1 MSDRHH
7 DHEAHDKREITI
19 DLVAGDEGPVYRT
32 TLPKAPL
39 CASSAYFA
47 SMLDGGFREAV
58 SDSPGAVV
66 RVEVPPLARAN
77 VGRLARFC
85 GILGGVV
92 QPVAADVAFADAL
105 RYVGAAGVARA
116 CSESMATALDLW
128 GERPCGGP
136 DAPLGTH
143 TDPVDPVRLAE
154 LAKFVLLAY
163 AVRLR
168 AEACDAPLDP
178 QVLPRPRR
186 LVFDASR
193 FWERACARAMDRN
206 DDDQP
211 LCRRGDAREPLCR
224 RQAWRVRLYQG
235 LGEALVE
242 AARAP
247 PLNGPDDPAS
257 AESALS
263 WVCGRDDDDDGG
275 QIASLALALALR
287 DWSRPLFPVEYA
299 IGNGC
304 TLVDP
309 FVLPFDLEAVG
320 FADRPALVSGRA
332 AFERALVEAF
342 PVFGPLVVRDG
353 LLRDG
358 GVVLAGGSVVDA
370 MQAPHLRAP
379 RGDLDLWIYGSD
391 DEQRRHVF
399 AKMAETIFAA
409 VPGCRCVVSG
419 SVASFCAP
427 LSSLSA
433 ADVDNKSVEG
443 TGDRVDD
450 AHTKTDSRTSDQ
462 GPTETLQIVYTDC
475 RSAAQVV
482 AGFDMS
488 HVCAYYDGRSV
499 RATAECVWS
508 IVARASRPLPGIV
521 PRADR
526 LVKAHRKGFG
536 ALAPFATGPAQPT
549 TTGDHTATLPPLLST
564 SASAPAGAS
573 AAGRSSQTAPSDEI
587 ATRLVARSKPQECAD
602 VRALVEAFDFA
613 PLLRNPYEFARR
625 TAADTGRVPPPA
637 SDDAGGVGSPGGS
650 PPIVPSARAPVM
662 QPPPGDSVCA
672 RCGSADPR
680 HEICVPTI
688 PGNGAPSGM
697 MTGIIRRPRPI
708 RLPLSRMMGNPAC
721 YRCSENSQRT
731 KYKCARQG
739 TCAYLGAPSTPE
751 QDQQDSADPWGY
763 WPADQSVQLGIRQ
776 MAYRRARQARL
787 CMSLALVSVDRD
799 APRPES
805 RTEPSPVLGQL
816 DALHAFLSAAVR
828 PTVETV
834 DGYNRGRADTT
845 YPIVAEGTTP
855 EGFTWPIP
863 RVRRWHQEEDGRAL
877 AYVSRWSSFVDGLT
891 GRPADPR
898 DYPVGTL
905 MGGTLALGCF
915 AYEVGVVRPRIDVV
929 AVRAYPPWF
938 FCTAGLL
945 DP

>member
-7 DHEAHDKREITI
+7 DHEAHDKGEITL
-19 DLVAGDEGPVYRT
+19 DLAGGDEGPVYRA
-32 TLPKAPL
+32 TLPKAVL

-47 SMLDGGFREAV
+47 SMLAGGFREAV

-66 RVEVPPLARAN
+66 RVEVPPLARAT

-85 GILGGVV
+85 SLLGGVV
-92 QPVAADVAFADAL
+92 QPVAADIAFADAL
-105 RYVGAAGVARA
+105 RYVGATDVARA
-116 CSESMATALDLW
+116 CSESIAAALDLW
-128 GERPCGGP
+128 SEKPCGGP
-136 DAPLGTH
+136 DAPLGTQ
-143 TDPVDPVRLAE
+143 TNAPDPVEPVRLAE

-168 AEACDAPLDP
+168 AEACDAPLDH
-178 QVLPRPRR
+178 QALPRPRR

-193 FWERACARAMDRN
+193 FWERACAHVADR
-206 DDDQP
+206 DGDDQP

-242 AARAP
+242 TARAP
-247 PLNGPDDPAS
+247 PLNDLNDPAS
-257 AESALS
+257 VESALA
-263 WVCGRDDDDDGG
+263 WVCGRDDDG
-275 QIASLALALALR
+275 QVTSLALALALR
-287 DWSRPLFPVEYA
+287 DWSRPLFPIEYA
-299 IGNGC
+299 IGNAC
-304 TLVDP
+304 TLFDP
-309 FVLPFDLEAVG
+309 FVLPSDIEAAG
-320 FADRPALVSGRA
+320 SPDRPAFVSGRG
-332 AFERALVEAF
+332 AFERALVETF

-353 LLRDG
+353 LLSGG

-391 DEQRRHVF
+391 DAHRRKVF
-399 AKMAETIFAA
+399 AKMAETIFAT

-419 SVASFCAP
+419 SVASFRAPSSP
-427 LSSLSA
+427 LSDA
-433 ADVDNKSVEG
+433 NVDNKSGEG
-443 TGDRVDD
+443 TGD
-450 AHTKTDSRTSDQ
+450 Q
-462 GPTETLQIVYTDC
+462 GHAETLQIVYSDC

-482 AGFDMS
+482 AGFDMG

-508 IVARASRPLPGIV
+508 IVSRASRPLPGIV

-526 LVKAHRKGFG
+526 LAKARRKGFD
-536 ALAPFATGPAQPT
+536 ALAPSATDPVQST
-549 TTGDHTATLPPLLST
+549 TLDHAATPPPRSAST
-564 SASAPAGAS
+564 SAPVGAPATAQP
-573 AAGRSSQTAPSDEI
+573 SQTAPSDEI
-587 ATRLVARSKPQECAD
+587 AARLAARSRPQECTDA
-602 VRALVEAFDFA
+602 RALIEVFDFA

-625 TAADTGRVPPPA
+625 AAVGTGRVSNPA
-637 SDDAGGVGSPGGS
+637 GDDVSGVKLSDGS
-650 PPIVPSARAPVM
+650 PPVVPSARAPAM
-662 QPPPGDSVCA
+662 QPRSEDSVCA
-672 RCGSADPR
+672 RCGSADPQ
-680 HEICVPTI
+680 HEICAPTI
-688 PGNGAPSGM
+688 PANGALSGM

-721 YRCSENSQRT
+721 YRCSENSQRR
-731 KYKCARQG
+731 KHKCARQG

-751 QDQQDSADPWGY
+751 QDQQDIAHPWGY
-763 WPADQSVQLGIRQ
+763 WPADQAVQLGLDQ

-828 PTVETV
+828 PRVETV
-834 DGYNRGRADTT
+834 DGHNRGRGDAT
-845 YPIVAEGTTP
+845 YHVVAEGTTP

-863 RVRRWHQEEDGRAL
+863 RVRRWHQEENGRAL

-898 DYPVGTL
+898 DYPIGTL

-938 FCTAGLL
+938 FFTAGLL
-945 DP
+945 DL

>member
-1 MSDRHH
+1 MSDLHRV
-7 DHEAHDKREITI
+7 HEGRDKGEITL
-19 DLVAGDEGPVYRT
+19 DLAAGDDGPVYRAA
-32 TLPKAPL
+32 LPKAPL

-66 RVEVPPLARAN
+66 RVEVPPLAGAT

-85 GILGGVV
+85 SLLGGAV
-92 QPVAADVAFADAL
+92 QPVAADIAFADAL

-116 CSESMATALDLW
+116 CSKSMAAALDLW
-128 GERPCGGP
+128 GDGPCDGP
-136 DAPLGTH
+136 DALPGAQ
-143 TDPVDPVRLAE
+143 TDARNPVEPVRLAE

-193 FWERACARAMDRN
+193 FWERACAHATDR
-206 DDDQP
+206 DDDGQP

-242 AARAP
+242 TARAS
-247 PLNGPDDPAS
+247 PLNGTDDPAS
-257 AESALS
+257 VESALA
-263 WVCGRDDDDDGG
+263 WVCARDDGG
-275 QIASLALALALR
+275 QVASLALALALR

-309 FVLPFDLEAVG
+309 FVLPSDFEAVG
-320 FADRPALVSGRA
+320 FADRPALVSGRG
-332 AFERALVEAF
+332 AFERALVETF

-353 LLRDG
+353 LLHGG

-370 MQAPHLRAP
+370 MQAPHLRAA
-379 RGDLDLWIYGSD
+379 RGDLDMWIYGSD
-391 DEQRRHVF
+391 DAHRRRVF
-399 AKMAETIFAA
+399 TRMAETIFAA

-419 SVASFCAP
+419 SVASFHAP
-427 LSSLSA
+427 LSPLSA
-433 ADVDNKSVEG
+433 ANVDDKSVG
-443 TGDRVDD
+443 SAGDRVDG
-450 AHTKTDSRTSDQ
+450 AHAESDQ
-462 GPTETLQIVYTDC
+462 AHAETIQIVYTDC

-482 AGFDMS
+482 AGFDMG

-526 LVKAHRKGFG
+526 LAKARRKGFG
-536 ALAPFATGPAQPT
+536 ALAPLATDPVQT
-549 TTGDHTATLPPLLST
+549 TTTTTTTLDHAEMPPLLSA
-564 SASAPAGAS
+564 SASAPSVMGAP
-573 AAGRSSQTAPSDEI
+573 ARSPQTAPPDEI
-587 ATRLVARSKPQECAD
+587 ATRLATRSKPQECTDA
-602 VRALVEAFDFA
+602 RALVEVFDFA

-625 TAADTGRVPPPA
+625 AAADVGNVPPHA
-637 SDDAGGVGSPGGS
+637 GDDVSGVGSSGGS
-650 PPIVPSARAPVM
+650 PPVVPSARAPAT

-680 HEICVPTI
+680 HEICAPAI
-688 PGNGAPSGM
+688 SGDGAPSGM
-697 MTGIIRRPRPI
+697 MTGIVRRPRPI

-721 YRCSENSQRT
+721 YRCSENSQRR
-731 KYKCARQG
+731 KYKCTRQG

-763 WPADQSVQLGIRQ
+763 WPADQSVQLGLRQ

-787 CMSLALVSVDRD
+787 CVSLALVSVDRD

-805 RTEPSPVLGQL
+805 RAEPSPVLGQL
-816 DALHAFLSAAVR
+816 DALHAFLSDSVR
-828 PTVETV
+828 LRVETV
-834 DGYNRGRADTT
+834 DGYNRGRGDST
-845 YPIVAEGTTP
+845 YPTVARGTT
-855 EGFTWPIP
+855 EGFTRPIP
-863 RVRRWHQEEDGRAL
+863 RVRRWHQEENGRAL

-898 DYPVGTL
+898 DYPIGTL

-938 FCTAGLL
+938 LCTAGLL

>member
-1 MSDRHH
+1 MNDRSDDRK
-7 DHEAHDKREITI
+7 AHDKGQITL
-19 DLVAGDEGPVYRT
+19 DLAGSDEGPVHRA
-32 TLPKAPL
+32 TLPKARL

-47 SMLDGGFREAV
+47 SMLDGGFREAAPG
-58 SDSPGAVV
+58 SPGAVV
-66 RVEVPPLARAN
+66 RVEVPPLARATD
-77 VGRLARFC
+77 GRLARFC
-85 GILGGVV
+85 SLLDGTV
-92 QPVAADVAFADAL
+92 QPVAADIAFADAL
-105 RYVGAAGVARA
+105 RYVGAADVARA
-116 CSESMATALDLW
+116 CSETMAVALDLW
-128 GERPCGGP
+128 GVRPCDGT
-136 DAPLGTH
+136 DAPLDTQ
-143 TDPVDPVRLAE
+143 TNAPDPVAPVRLSE
-154 LAKFVLLAY
+154 LAKFILLAY

-168 AEACDAPLDP
+168 AEACDAPLDR

-186 LVFDASR
+186 LVFDVSR
-193 FWERACARAMDRN
+193 FWERACAHATDRD

-247 PLNGPDDPAS
+247 PSNDPDDPAS
-257 AESALS
+257 VESALA
-263 WVCGRDDDDDGG
+263 WVCGRHDDG

-304 TLVDP
+304 TLLDP
-309 FVLPFDLEAVG
+309 FVLPSNIEAVG
-320 FADRPALVSGRA
+320 FADRPALVPGRG
-332 AFERALVEAF
+332 AFERALVETF

-353 LLRDG
+353 ILRGG

-370 MQAPHLRAP
+370 MQVSHLRAA

-391 DEQRRHVF
+391 DAHRRHVF

-419 SVASFCAP
+419 SVASFHAP
-427 LSSLSA
+427 LSSVTTADA
-433 ADVDNKSVEG
+433 ANKGIER
-443 TGDRVDD
+443 TGDGADG
-450 AHTKTDSRTSDQ
+450 AHA
-462 GPTETLQIVYTDC
+462 ETLQIVYTDC

-482 AGFDMS
+482 AGFDMG
-488 HVCAYYDGRSV
+488 HACAYYDGRSV
-499 RATAECVWS
+499 RAMAECVWS

-526 LVKAHRKGFG
+526 LAKARRKGFDT
-536 ALAPFATGPAQPT
+536 LAPFATDPVRSTAS
-549 TTGDHTATLPPLLST
+549 DHTATPAAAAA
-564 SASAPAGAS
+564 SASASAATC

-587 ATRLVARSKPQECAD
+587 AARLVARSKPQECTDA
-602 VRALVEAFDFA
+602 RALVEVFDFA
-613 PLLRNPYEFARR
+613 PLLRNPYEFARHAAAGAGQVPAPAGDGVSGVDPS
-625 TAADTGRVPPPA
+625 TA
-637 SDDAGGVGSPGGS
+637 SPS
-650 PPIVPSARAPVM
+650 VVPSARAPAM
-662 QPPPGDSVCA
+662 QPRSNDSVCS
-672 RCGSADPR
+672 RCGSADPQ
-680 HEICVPTI
+680 HEICAPTI
-688 PGNGAPSGM
+688 PGNGALSGM

-721 YRCSENSQRT
+721 YRCSENSQRR
-731 KYKCARQG
+731 KYKCTRQG

-763 WPADQSVQLGIRQ
+763 WPADQSAQLGIRQ

-787 CMSLALVSVDRD
+787 CMSLALASVDRD

-816 DALHAFLSAAVR
+816 DALRAFLSAAVR
-828 PTVETV
+828 LRVETV
-834 DGYNRGRADTT
+834 DGHNRGRTDRT
-845 YPIVAEGTTP
+845 YPIVATWTTP

-863 RVRRWHQEEDGRAL
+863 RVRRWHEEENDRAL

-898 DYPVGTL
+898 DYPIGTL
-905 MGGTLALGCF
+905 MAGTLALGCF

-938 FCTAGLL
+938 LCTVGLL